1 MADKPTIAFVETS
14 LTDGSFEADLAKEI
28 MGIVGD
34 RAEAITID
42 YEDLPLAGEDPE
54 YPLPEAALA
63 VRDKLGNADAVWVV
77 VSEYKKEIPDSLR
90 NLFDWLSLP
99 STKDEEGKNVLDQ
112 KPVAISGVGG
122 FEELH
127 CATCSTGCRCR
138 PRRMKKARTS
148 STRSRS
154 RFPVSAVSRSCT
166 RASWSAICWRTPACA
181 SSRSRSVCPCRT
193 RPSRPATGR

>member
-28 MGIVGD
+28 MNIVGD

-42 YEDLPLAGEDPE
+42 YEDLPLAGEAPE

-127 CATCSTGCRCR
+127 
-138 PRRMKKARTS
+138 PRIMVGDLLEDAGMRL
-148 STRSRS
+148 
-154 RFPVSAVSRSCT
+154 FPVEVGLSVPDEAVQT
-166 RASWSAICWRTPACA
+166 GDWAMNGADQEALRTQADDFLTFV
-181 SSRSRSVCPCRT
+181 SENEVK
-193 RPSRPATGR
+193 

>member
-1 MADKPTIAFVETS
+1 M
-14 LTDGSFEADLAKEI
+14 
-28 MGIVGD
+28 GD

-127 CATCSTGCRCR
+127 
-138 PRRMKKARTS
+138 PRIMVG
-148 STRSRS
+148 RS
-154 RFPVSAVSRSCT
+154 V
-166 RASWSAICWRTPACA
+166 WRTPGM
-181 SSRSRSVCPCRT
+181 RLFPGRGRSVRAG
-193 RPSRPATGR
+193 RAVETGDWAMTGADQRGAAHAGR